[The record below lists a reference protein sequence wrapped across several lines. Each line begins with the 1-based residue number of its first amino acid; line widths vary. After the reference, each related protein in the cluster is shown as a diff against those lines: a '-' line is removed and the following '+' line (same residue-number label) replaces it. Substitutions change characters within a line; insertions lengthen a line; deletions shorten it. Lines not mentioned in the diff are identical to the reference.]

1 MNGKV
6 GGLSKS
12 NKHENKELE
21 GGQVECKSQ
30 DKDKNQSKNKCQDL
44 GFA

>member
-30 DKDKNQSKNKCQDL
+30 DKDKNKLKTNAKI
-44 GFA
+44 